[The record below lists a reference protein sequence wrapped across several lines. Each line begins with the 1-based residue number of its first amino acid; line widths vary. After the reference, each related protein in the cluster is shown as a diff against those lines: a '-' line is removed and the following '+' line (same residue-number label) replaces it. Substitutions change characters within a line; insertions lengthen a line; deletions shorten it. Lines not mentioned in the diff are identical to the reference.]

1 MASSP
6 LLLSSALSRNPN
18 SGLSIRRRRHGALAT
33 TASSEEDHSTKL
45 VTFLGKGGSGKTTSA
60 IFAAQHYAMTG
71 FNTCLVIH
79 SQDPT
84 AEYLLNCKIGTSPII
99 CNNNLSAVRLETTKM
114 LLEPLHLL
122 KKADAELNITQG
134 VLEGVVGEELGVLPG
149 MDSVFTLLALE
160 RLVGFLGNLGRRNLR
175 KDKYDIII
183 YDGINTEETLR
194 MIGVTSRARLYL
206 KYLRN
211 MAERTDIGRLAGPSL
226 LRLVD
231 EAMSLSTRGSN
242 LNGKMSSEIW
252 DILERALER
261 GSSAFG
267 EPREFGCYL
276 VVDPNNPA
284 SVSSAL
290 RYWGCAIQ
298 AGAQVSGAF
307 GTASPHSDVESE
319 EIVKNFSPLPF
330 ALCPHVP
337 MGSLPD
343 WNAIISSN
351 PSEDARDL
359 LSAPASSSS
368 NVMEPVKFDPS
379 KKSVSLLMPGFDKSE
394 IKLYQYRGGSE
405 LLVEAGDQRRVIRLP
420 PEIQGKVGGAKFADR
435 KLVITMR

>member
-60 IFAAQHYAMTG
+60 IFAAQ
-71 FNTCLVIH
+71 
-79 SQDPT
+79 
-84 AEYLLNCKIGTSPII
+84 
-99 CNNNLSAVRLETTKM
+99 
-114 LLEPLHLL
+114 
-122 KKADAELNITQG
+122 
-134 VLEGVVGEELGVLPG
+134 VVGEELGVLPG

-351 PSEDARDL
+351 PSEDARNL

>member
-60 IFAAQHYAMTG
+60 IFAAQ
-71 FNTCLVIH
+71 
-79 SQDPT
+79 
-84 AEYLLNCKIGTSPII
+84 
-99 CNNNLSAVRLETTKM
+99 M

-351 PSEDARDL
+351 PSEDARNL

>member
-1 MASSP
+1 M
-6 LLLSSALSRNPN
+6 L
-18 SGLSIRRRRHGALAT
+18 G
-33 TASSEEDHSTKL
+33 D
-45 VTFLGKGGSGKTTSA
+45 TF
-60 IFAAQHYAMTG
+60 
-71 FNTCLVIH
+71 
-79 SQDPT
+79 QDPT

-134 VLEGVVGEELGVLPG
+134 VLEGWVVGEELGVLPG

-160 RLVGFLGNLGRRNLR
+160 RL
-175 KDKYDIII
+175 
-183 YDGINTEETLR
+183 ETLR

-351 PSEDARDL
+351 PSEDARIFFL
-359 LSAPASSSS
+359 HQQAAAAMLWSQLSLIHPEISQ
-368 NVMEPVKFDPS
+368 PS
-379 KKSVSLLMPGFDKSE
+379 HA
-394 IKLYQYRGGSE
+394 RGGSE

>member
-1 MASSP
+1 MQW
-6 LLLSSALSRNPN
+6 LHAL
-18 SGLSIRRRRHGALAT
+18 
-33 TASSEEDHSTKL
+33 
-45 VTFLGKGGSGKTTSA
+45 
-60 IFAAQHYAMTG
+60 Q
-71 FNTCLVIH
+71 
-79 SQDPT
+79 
-84 AEYLLNCKIGTSPII
+84 
-99 CNNNLSAVRLETTKM
+99 
-114 LLEPLHLL
+114 
-122 KKADAELNITQG
+122 
-134 VLEGVVGEELGVLPG
+134 
-149 MDSVFTLLALE
+149 
-160 RLVGFLGNLGRRNLR
+160 
-175 KDKYDIII
+175 
-183 YDGINTEETLR
+183 
-194 MIGVTSRARLYL
+194 
-206 KYLRN
+206 
-211 MAERTDIGRLAGPSL
+211 
-226 LRLVD
+226 
-231 EAMSLSTRGSN
+231 
-242 LNGKMSSEIW
+242 
-252 DILERALER
+252 R

-307 GTASPHSDVESE
+307 GMASPHSDVESE

-351 PSEDARDL
+351 PSEDARNL

-394 IKLYQYRGGSE
+394 IKLYQVSLYLSMFSPIKLYKVDAILRMINYSSTLLKLQYRGGSE

-420 PEIQGKVGGAKFADR
+420 PEIQGKVGGVKFADR